1 MFSAFAVDPS
11 SLVTR
16 FTEGLRLM
24 KALWTEPRVDCEGRF
39 WQLQGAAIA
48 PPPFQ
53 KPHPPTWFGAH
64 HPAALA
70 RTVRHGDGFFGAGS
84 TTTAQFAQQ
93 VPLVRRRSPRP
104 AGPRPASGSPSAST
118 SRSTTTP
125 SVPVVGSPP
134 RWSGSGVT
142 SARAWGRAERSRRWG
157 CASTRRSNRARP
169 GYCCSTPVLST
180 SSASRRRCRTSPG
193 PLRPCPSTCG

>member
-16 FTEGLRLM
+16 LTEGLRLM

-53 KPHPPTWFGAH
+53 KPHPPIWFGAN

-70 RTVRHGDGFFGAGS
+70 RTVRHGDGFFGAGQRPPRS
-84 TTTAQFAQQ
+84 SPSRCRSCGGARQGRLGPGQLQDRQAR
-93 VPLVRRRSPRP
+93 LHRDRRRRRACPS
-104 AGPRPASGSPSAST
+104 SGRHLA
-118 SRSTTTP
+118 
-125 SVPVVGSPP
+125 
-134 RWSGSGVT
+134 
-142 SARAWGRAERSRRWG
+142 GRALG
-157 CASTRRSNRARP
+157 
-169 GYCCSTPVLST
+169 
-180 SSASRRRCRTSPG
+180 
-193 PLRPCPSTCG
+193 